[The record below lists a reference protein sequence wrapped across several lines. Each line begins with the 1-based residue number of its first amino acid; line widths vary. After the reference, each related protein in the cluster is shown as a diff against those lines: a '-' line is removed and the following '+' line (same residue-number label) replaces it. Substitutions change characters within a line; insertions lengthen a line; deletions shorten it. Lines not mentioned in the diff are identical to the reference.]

1 MICNDD
7 FFNKLPSSI
16 LASAYNLHR
25 VWSKIYDQLS
35 GVRNP
40 GKIKYLLA
48 NVVRLNDVTQAQ
60 TRRENLQPLCQNDI

>member
-1 MICNDD
+1 MVLYSTIKPYDLFFGINCHIARQD
-7 FFNKLPSSI
+7 FI
-16 LASAYNLHR
+16 LN
-25 VWSKIYDQLS
+25 DQLS

>member
-1 MICNDD
+1 MVLYSTITPYDLFFGINCHIARQD
-7 FFNKLPSSI
+7 FI
-16 LASAYNLHR
+16 LN
-25 VWSKIYDQLS
+25 DQLS

-60 TRRENLQPLCQNDI
+60 TRSKNLQPLCQNDI